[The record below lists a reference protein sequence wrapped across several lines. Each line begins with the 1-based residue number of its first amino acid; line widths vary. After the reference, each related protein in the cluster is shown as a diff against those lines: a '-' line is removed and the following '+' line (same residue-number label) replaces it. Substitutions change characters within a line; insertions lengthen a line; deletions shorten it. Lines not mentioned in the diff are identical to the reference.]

1 MNREEEDESLAKYK
15 ATLLAGAK
23 DAKTDDP
30 RHVVVEK
37 FEVLVDGRPPIVLKL
52 STPEEQAA
60 AEKTKLV
67 FKEGQVYRTQVTF
80 RVQHDVVLGLQFTN
94 SVFKMKMRVDRTKTM
109 IGSYGPQ
116 ADPYVWKSPK
126 QTWPKGF
133 MVRGS
138 YSAKILITDDDGTE
152 HLSVGYKFDIKAKW
166 PKE

>member
-1 MNREEEDESLAKYK
+1 MTLTRVAMRGLA
-15 ATLLAGAK
+15 AE
-23 DAKTDDP
+23 TDDP

-94 SVFKMKMRVDRTKTM
+94 SVFKMKMR
-109 IGSYGPQ
+109 GE
-116 ADPYVWKSPK
+116 SPFRNASCCPCRL
-126 QTWPKGF
+126 QLFGCQWIAP
-133 MVRGS
+133 RR
-138 YSAKILITDDDGTE
+138 
-152 HLSVGYKFDIKAKW
+152 
-166 PKE
+166 